1 MTTDKTR
8 TTVRAYHQAR
18 FQGDIPA
25 AARTLSDSFHF
36 RSPLLTS
43 DSPHGH
49 LSGLDA
55 FLGIVTGV
63 DLVSELYGETEATLI
78 YDVHTSVPAIGT
90 QRTAENFHLTNGR
103 IDTIRLI
110 FDATPWHAI
119 MQAADPSHTED
130 AVTAHPAQPS

>member
-1 MTTDKTR
+1 MTTATTR

-25 AARTLSDSFHF
+25 AARTLSEPFHF
-36 RSPLLTS
+36 QSPLLTS
-43 DSPHGH
+43 DSTHGH

-63 DLVSELYGETEATLI
+63 DLVSELYGETEATLV
-78 YDVHTSVPAIGT
+78 YDVRTSAPAIGT
-90 QRTAENFHLTNGR
+90 QCTAEHFHLTDGR
-103 IDTIRLI
+103 IDSIRLI

-119 MQAADPSHTED
+119 MRAVSPS
-130 AVTAHPAQPS
+130 

>member
-1 MTTDKTR
+1 MTTATTR

-25 AARTLSDSFHF
+25 AARTLSEPFHF
-36 RSPLLTS
+36 QSPLLISGST
-43 DSPHGH
+43 HQH
-49 LSGLDA
+49 LRGLEA

-63 DLVSELYGETEATLI
+63 DLVSELYGETEATLV

-90 QRTAENFHLTNGR
+90 QRTAEHFRLTNGR

-110 FDATPWHAI
+110 FDATPWHGI
-119 MQAADPSHTED
+119 MQAATLS
-130 AVTAHPAQPS
+130 